1 MNVKAAINDPDYK
14 FYLVDIGSGKIE
26 SGWEFVEDA
35 KDAAREAKQEG
46 WSPKIVALS
55 RLKMMGLDANNDAN
69 WVGGESKEVSAAIN
83 NPDYTFYVVNPAD
96 KKIESGWEFAE
107 DAKDDAREAKGEG
120 RTVKVLS
127 RAGLKSLGIDP
138 NNDQH
143 WAGGPLSASARLS
156 AAKDIGDTSGD
167 KLRFKEMA
175 DLVKMAKDKT
185 SSKQL
190 SVLAEVVTAAGDIA
204 RAGEITER
212 LKTMKAELQSSRSG
226 DSEAVRLQR
235 AVDDSRN
242 LIDAML
248 PALKATWQTL
258 VRQANSAL
266 SARNDVE
273 QLTRALE
280 EAKRQQMTEDTRLAA
295 AGKAVSN
302 SLLS

>member
-1 MNVKAAINDPDYK
+1 MEIY
-14 FYLVDIGSGKIE
+14 
-26 SGWEFVEDA
+26 
-35 KDAAREAKQEG
+35 
-46 WSPKIVALS
+46 
-55 RLKMMGLDANNDAN
+55 
-69 WVGGESKEVSAAIN
+69 
-83 NPDYTFYVVNPAD
+83 
-96 KKIESGWEFAE
+96 
-107 DAKDDAREAKGEG
+107 
-120 RTVKVLS
+120 
-127 RAGLKSLGIDP
+127 
-138 NNDQH
+138 H
-143 WAGGPLSASARLS
+143 
-156 AAKDIGDTSGD
+156 
-167 KLRFKEMA
+167 
-175 DLVKMAKDKT
+175 
-185 SSKQL
+185 
-190 SVLAEVVTAAGDIA
+190 VTAAGDIA